1 MSMPARVT
9 LQVDSVG
16 SLGKLMPATQAGLL
30 VPTDLGFKKGD
41 PIEIDLQVAGKS
53 VALTGTVAE
62 LDAPFIYR
70 HNRATVVR
78 TQLDRKSWKMLFVN
92 VCRAPWRRREDFTAQ
107 EPRRRSRVQEAGLCY
122 IPRTGQRFIA
132 TLIEVSDGG
141 AFISLPAANV
151 EPGEELRFR
160 GSNEPNWHC
169 AQVRWQGNKSEQS
182 GVGVAL
188 AFENESARD
197 RWGDYLRQIKKA
209 A

>member
-16 SLGKLMPATQAGLL
+16 SLGKLMPASQAGLL
-30 VPTDLGFKKGD
+30 VPTDYGFKKND
-41 PIEIDLQVAGKS
+41 PIEIDLVVAGKS

-62 LDAPFIYR
+62 LDVPFLYR
-70 HNRATVVR
+70 HDRVTVVR
-78 TQLDRKSWKMLFVN
+78 TQLDRKSWKKLFVN
-92 VCRAPWRRREDFTAQ
+92 VCRAPWRRKEDFTTK
-107 EPRRRSRVQEAGLCY
+107 ESRRRSRVQEAGLCY

-160 GSNEPNWHC
+160 GSNEPNWHS
-169 AQVRWQGNKSEQS
+169 AQVRWQGSKSDQS

-197 RWGDYLRQIKKA
+197 RWGEYLKQVRMA